1 MERLREK
8 NVLPK
13 EGIFFFKKY
22 LIHYYQL
29 ALSLSP
35 AASSF
40 YDYIL

>member
-8 NVLPK
+8 DVLPK
-13 EGIFFFKKY
+13 EGIFFFKTY
-22 LIHYYQL
+22 LIHHYKI